1 MLSGAAGSYG
11 RTLTQGEQCPRSA
24 GWSVCAHAGPV
35 LIVLAVLVTRL
46 PVKTQPGCWVYCR
59 LVTREQKRGGAGREG
74 QETGVTVTVTR
85 YGLTT
90 PLPIFIPMLPQTT
103 VENTNGNGRHH
114 CGCL

>member
-11 RTLTQGEQCPRSA
+11 RTLTQGEQCPR
-24 GWSVCAHAGPV
+24 
-35 LIVLAVLVTRL
+35 
-46 PVKTQPGCWVYCR
+46 
-59 LVTREQKRGGAGREG
+59 EQKRGGAGRDG

-90 PLPIFIPMLPQTT
+90 PLPIFIPILPQTT